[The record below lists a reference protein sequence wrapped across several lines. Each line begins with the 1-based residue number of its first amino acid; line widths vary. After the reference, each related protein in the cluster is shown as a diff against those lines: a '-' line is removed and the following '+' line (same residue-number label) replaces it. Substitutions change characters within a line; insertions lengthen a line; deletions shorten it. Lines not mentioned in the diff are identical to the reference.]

1 MIEFTSDD
9 KKDYILMQLLH
20 YFITVENYSP
30 MVVKGAKNEIWLEKM
45 NADYR
50 IIRINANYIHNNEQL
65 NNDLMTIRN
74 IVRQVKKK
82 TLSFKINTLNILIDA
97 GGGVEFKNDDKIDCV
112 FINSSEG
119 LKKSK
124 KINSLYPELKNNLVN
139 EDDKL
144 EFIMNITNDINK
156 KNEEENKKY
165 HKLFGKKNISLTY
178 ILIAINIIVFL
189 AGNILNMSGILDI
202 FTMFANNRS
211 FVKEHQIYR
220 LITSAFLHQEVFHL
234 LFNMY
239 ALYIIGSQVES
250 FVGKYKFLLIYLG
263 SAISASLLSC
273 TVNTG
278 FSLGASGAIF
288 GLMGMLLYF
297 GNQYRLYLDSA
308 LRSQIIPLIVA
319 NLLIGFI
326 VPGIDNAAH
335 IGGLIGGVFLSM
347 AVNADGEKKLND
359 KINGIICFVI
369 FTGFLSYLIFLR

>member
-9 KKDYILMQLLH
+9 KKDFVLMQLLH

-65 NNDLMTIRN
+65 NNDLMLIKN

-82 TLSFKINTLNILIDA
+82 TLSFKISTLNILIDP
-97 GGGVEFKNDDKIDCV
+97 GNNVDFKNDDKIDCI
-112 FINSSEG
+112 FINSEEG
-119 LKKSK
+119 LTKSK

-144 EFIMNITNDINK
+144 EFIMNVTNDINK
-156 KNEEENKKY
+156 KNEEESKKY
-165 HKLFGKKNISLTY
+165 NKLFGKKDISLTY
-178 ILIAINIIVFL
+178 ILVFINVLIFL
-189 AGNILNMSGILDI
+189 IGNILYATGNYDLFS
-202 FTMFANNRS
+202 MFSNNREYL
-211 FVKEHQIYR
+211 KQGQIYR
-220 LITSAFLHQEVFHL
+220 LITSAFLHQELFHL
-234 LFNMY
+234 IFNMY
-239 ALYIIGSQVES
+239 ALYIIGSQVET

-263 SAISASLLSC
+263 SALSASLLSC

-297 GNQYRLYLDSA
+297 GNHYRLYLDNA
-308 LRSQIIPLIVA
+308 LRSQIVPLIAA
-319 NLLIGFI
+319 NLIIGFI
-326 VPGIDNAAH
+326 IPGIDNAAH
-335 IGGLIGGVFLSM
+335 IGGLIGGIFLSM
-347 AVNADGEKKLND
+347 AVNADGEKKTND
-359 KINGIICFVI
+359 KINGIMCFII
-369 FTGFLSYLIFLR
+369 FTAFLTYLIFFR